1 MGDLTASNQGCN
13 ITIAPSSGMAAALVM
28 TEKMV
33 ACARNDAWEEVTELE
48 SERRQILEHCFS
60 TSIANDKSD
69 LFSEAL
75 AAMLQMNEEV
85 ISLLEIAK
93 AEVAIKSA
101 DQQHKK
107 RSIGHYLD
115 IDEA

>member
-1 MGDLTASNQGCN
+1 MEDPTTSYQGCKVA
-13 ITIAPSSGMAAALVM
+13 IAPSSGMATALVM

-33 ACARNDAWEEVTELE
+33 ACARNDSWDEVTELE

-60 TSIANDKSD
+60 TSIAIDKSD

-93 AEVAIKSA
+93 TQVAIKSA